1 MLPGEDGDSE
11 VAIIEFET
19 RDEAVVAQTRDQK
32 LLDGNAIEVQLGS
45 GSTLFVTNFPPT
57 ADEGFFRDL
66 FREVSLPAM
75 LSGHANI
82 L

>member
-1 MLPGEDGDSE
+1 MLPGEDGNSE

-32 LLDGNAIEVQLGS
+32 LLNDNVIEVQFGS

-57 ADEGFFRDL
+57 ADEGFIRDL
-66 FREVSLPAM
+66 FREVSSLA
-75 LSGHANI
+75 I
-82 L
+82 LCGQY